1 MEVFRVKKTEQETAK
16 CDDEKDWEQSK
27 LWQTDRRVWE
37 SEECLVIKPAIVSS
51 EPGAQLTK
59 WALGMWQPGWD
70 GRVGQAARLRQ
81 SSVGE
86 ARASAAQ
93 QSWKHSLPD
102 VSPWASETQQQLNNT
117 ATNYSNCCYFFQL
130 NINSEMLTLYFSCMW
145 APFAG
150 TGYGIF
156 SFWSSLSRERP

>member
-37 SEECLVIKPAIVSS
+37 SEECLVIKPVIVSS

-70 GRVGQAARLRQ
+70 GGVGQAATEQ
-81 SSVGE
+81 CG
-86 ARASAAQ
+86 
-93 QSWKHSLPD
+93 
-102 VSPWASETQQQLNNT
+102 
-117 ATNYSNCCYFFQL
+117 
-130 NINSEMLTLYFSCMW
+130 
-145 APFAG
+145 
-150 TGYGIF
+150 
-156 SFWSSLSRERP
+156 WS

>member
-1 MEVFRVKKTEQETAK
+1 
-16 CDDEKDWEQSK
+16 
-27 LWQTDRRVWE
+27 
-37 SEECLVIKPAIVSS
+37 VIKPAIVSS

-70 GRVGQAARLRQ
+70 GRVGQAGRLRQ

-102 VSPWASETQQQLNNT
+102 VSL
-117 ATNYSNCCYFFQL
+117 
-130 NINSEMLTLYFSCMW
+130 
-145 APFAG
+145 
-150 TGYGIF
+150 
-156 SFWSSLSRERP
+156 